1 VTNSRTN
8 PNNQS
13 SSKRNDDPA
22 ILDSWRRLNLIVKGQ
37 PNQFQQHSQRILFAL
52 QHNLHHFLP
61 GALQD
66 LFIALGKHGRPL
78 RERMYS
84 LVVPL
89 IDHNDREYFHEWL
102 AHNDDATLECHRF
115 PGSVLNSQTCQP
127 SSIDTDPYS
136 PLTTGS
142 LIEKGRH
149 AIAYGRVDVTES
161 LLEAACDKKKPETV
175 YVEELMSLYAATRQK
190 EKLSVFADKLQG
202 QRFKLSKH
210 WKQVLESSKQW

>member
-8 PNNQS
+8 TSNKA
-13 SSKRNDDPA
+13 SSKQADDPA
-22 ILDSWRRLNLIVKGQ
+22 LLDSWRRLNLSVKGQ

-52 QHNLHHFLP
+52 QHNLHQFLP

-66 LFIALGKHGRPL
+66 LFIALGKNGRPL

-84 LVVPL
+84 LAVPL

-102 AHNDDATLECHRF
+102 AHDSDSTLECHRF
-115 PGSVLNSQTCQP
+115 PGSVLISQTCKP
-127 SSIDTDPYS
+127 SVADSDPYV
-136 PLTTGS
+136 PQTTGS
-142 LIEKGRH
+142 LIEQGRH
-149 AIAYGRVDVTES
+149 AIDYGRVEIAES
-161 LLEAACDKKKPETV
+161 ILESACDKKKPETS

-190 EKLSVFADKLQG
+190 EKLSVFTNKLQK

-210 WKQVLESSKQW
+210 WKQVLESSKEW